1 MNQIKRVAVYC
12 ASSTQLH
19 PQYYSDAYRL
29 GQLLAQTG
37 LSLVN
42 GAGNMG
48 LMQSVADGCLDAGG
62 EAIGVI
68 PSFMIQEGWAY
79 DRMTQLIETADMSD
93 RKNKIAQLSDA
104 AIALPGGC
112 GTMDELFE
120 LITNKQLGLYLK
132 PIVLLNTRN
141 YYADLLR
148 WLDHAAEDCFI
159 RDIHRQLWGVANTP
173 EEAVYLVLHTPLW
186 DVNIRRF
193 AKI

>member
-1 MNQIKRVAVYC
+1 MSKVKNVAVYC

-19 PQYYSDAYRL
+19 PEYVSDARRV
-29 GQLLAQTG
+29 GQLLAEAG
-37 LSLVN
+37 VALVN

-48 LMQSVADGCLDAGG
+48 LMQATTDGCLDAGG
-62 EAIGVI
+62 RAIGVI

-79 DRMTQLIETADMSD
+79 GRMTELVETKDMSD
-93 RKNKIAQLSDA
+93 RKNKIAELSDA

-132 PIVLLNTRN
+132 PIVILNTLG
-141 YYADLLR
+141 YYDGLLQ
-148 WLDHAAEDCFI
+148 WLERAEHDHFI
-159 RDIHRQLWGVANTP
+159 RDIHRRLWCVAQTP
-173 EEAVYLVLHTPLW
+173 EEAVQLALSTPLW
-186 DVNIRRF
+186 DPNIRRF